1 MLDKDLFKIIRNLII
16 IFESNR
22 YFLFIIFFIML
33 NTIRKSIEGLSTTKQ
48 IIGLTAIASSI
59 AFGYY
64 LWNNSKKTP

>member
-1 MLDKDLFKIIRNLII
+1 
-16 IFESNR
+16 
-22 YFLFIIFFIML
+22 ML

-64 LWNNSKKTP
+64 LWNNSKKTPQKK

>member
-1 MLDKDLFKIIRNLII
+1 
-16 IFESNR
+16 
-22 YFLFIIFFIML
+22 ML

-64 LWNNSKKTP
+64 LWNNSKKTPEKKKEKITIVRSDS